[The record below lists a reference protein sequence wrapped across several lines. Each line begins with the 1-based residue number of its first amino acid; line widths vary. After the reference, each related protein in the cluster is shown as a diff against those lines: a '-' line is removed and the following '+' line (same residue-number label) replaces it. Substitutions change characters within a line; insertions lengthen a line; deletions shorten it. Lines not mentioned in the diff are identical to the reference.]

1 MKKLYTTIILALIAI
16 GANAQAPNWAWAKGG
31 GGSTNDYC
39 QGSSTD
45 DFGNVYITGFYD
57 SPSITFGTTTLIN
70 GGNQDIFFVKYDPSG
85 NLVWAKSLGSTGNDR
100 GLTITTDALG
110 NVYIAGNYESP
121 TLTFGTTTLTN
132 LSTNGFNDLFIAKF
146 DASGNLVW
154 AKTAGNAGNE
164 SASSIKCDASG
175 NIYLAG
181 SYESVSITFGTT
193 TLTNIETTGFF
204 SDLFIV
210 KYDASGN
217 VLWANSAG
225 GIETD
230 ESYFITTD
238 DSNNVYVTG
247 WYSDDLIVGP
257 FTLTSAD
264 STGLGDVFIVKY
276 DTNGNVVWAHGYGNV
291 GNDFG
296 CSITTDNLGN
306 IYLTGFYAAS
316 SITFGAF
323 TLSSSAATNMFI
335 VKYNAVGN
343 VLWAQAA
350 VSSGGSIG
358 YCVTTDPSGSVYVG
372 GIFSSTFIE
381 FGTTTLTNVGS
392 NGYSDIFI
400 VKYDSLGNSI
410 WAINVNGTGYDAI
423 VGLTCDS
430 FGNIYVAG
438 HHLSTLA
445 FGSTSLTSAG
455 DMDIFIAKLDATIVG
470 SEKMNRFEGFSIY
483 PNPSNG
489 IFKIS
494 KNVKTIEVFNLMG
507 ELILRQGNVNEIN
520 LTDFPSGMYVA
531 RVNGENV
538 LRLLKE

>member
-45 DFGNVYITGFYD
+45 AFGNVYITGFYD

-85 NLVWAKSLGSTGNDR
+85 NLVWAKGLGSTGNDR

-494 KNVKTIEVFNLMG
+494 KNVKTIEVYNLMG

>member
-1 MKKLYTTIILALIAI
+1 MKKLYITIVLAFIAI

-39 QGSSTD
+39 HGSTTD
-45 DFGNVYITGFYD
+45 AFGNVYITGFYD
-57 SPSITFGTTTLIN
+57 SPSIIFGTTTLIN

-85 NLVWAKSLGSTGNDR
+85 NLVWAKSVGSTGNDR
-100 GLTITTDALG
+100 GLSITTDAIG

-121 TLTFGTTTLTN
+121 SVTFGTTTLTN
-132 LSTNGFNDLFIAKF
+132 LSTNGFSDLFIAKF

-164 SASSIKCDASG
+164 RASSIKCDASG

-181 SYESVSITFGTT
+181 SFESASITFGTT
-193 TLTNIETTGFF
+193 TLTNIETTGIFN
-204 SDLFIV
+204 DIFIV
-210 KYDASGN
+210 KYDAAGN
-217 VLWANSAG
+217 VLWANNAG
-225 GIETD
+225 GIGSD
-230 ESYFITTD
+230 ESYFLTTD

-247 WYSDDLIVGP
+247 WYNFDMIVGA
-257 FTLTSAD
+257 FTLTSND
-264 STGLGDVFIVKY
+264 STGLGNVFIVKY
-276 DTNGNVVWAHGYGNV
+276 DTNGNAVWAHGYGNV
-291 GNDFG
+291 GNDYG
-296 CSITTDNLGN
+296 CSISTDNFGN
-306 IYLTGFYAAS
+306 IYLTGFYATS

-323 TLSSSAATNMFI
+323 TLSSSAASNMFI

-350 VSSGGSIG
+350 VSSGASAG
-358 YCVTTDPSGSVYVG
+358 YGVTTDPSGNVYVG
-372 GIFSSTFIE
+372 GAFSSTFIE

-392 NGYSDIFI
+392 NGYYDIFI
-400 VKYDSLGNSI
+400 VKYDSLGNSL
-410 WAINVNGTGYDAI
+410 WAINVNGTGYDEI
-423 VGLTCDS
+423 VGLSSDS
-430 FGNIYVAG
+430 FGNVYAAG

-455 DMDIFIAKLDATIVG
+455 DKDIYIAKLDATIVG

-507 ELILRQGNVNEIN
+507 ELILSQGNVNEIN
-520 LTDFPSGMYVA
+520 LNAFPSGMYIA
-531 RVNGENV
+531 KVNGEYAC
-538 LRLLKE
+538 RLLKE

>member
-45 DFGNVYITGFYD
+45 AFGNVYITGFYD

-85 NLVWAKSLGSTGNDR
+85 NLVWAKGLGSTGNDR

-164 SASSIKCDASG
+164 SASSIKCDVSG

-494 KNVKTIEVFNLMG
+494 KNVKTIEVYNLMG

>member
-45 DFGNVYITGFYD
+45 AFGNVYITGFYD

-85 NLVWAKSLGSTGNDR
+85 NLVWAKGLGSTGNDR

-164 SASSIKCDASG
+164 SASSIKCDVSG

-455 DMDIFIAKLDATIVG
+455 DKDIYIAKLDATIVG

-507 ELILRQGNVNEIN
+507 ELILSQGNINEIN
-520 LTDFPSGMYVA
+520 LNAFPSGMYVA
-531 RVNGENV
+531 RVNGENLV
-538 LRLLKE
+538 RLLKE

>member
-1 MKKLYTTIILALIAI
+1 MKKLYITIVLAFIAI

-45 DFGNVYITGFYD
+45 AFGNVYITGFYD

-70 GGNQDIFFVKYDPSG
+70 AGNQDIFFVKYDPSG
-85 NLVWAKSLGSTGNDR
+85 NLVWAKSIGSTGNDR
-100 GLTITTDALG
+100 GLSITTDALG

-193 TLTNIETTGFF
+193 TLINIETTGFF

-264 STGLGDVFIVKY
+264 STGLGNVFIVKY

-306 IYLTGFYAAS
+306 IYLTGRYAAS

-400 VKYDSLGNSI
+400 VKYDSLGNSL
-410 WAINVNGTGYDAI
+410 WAINVNGTGYDGI

-494 KNVKTIEVFNLMG
+494 KNVKTIEVYNLMG